1 MTESKD
7 MSTKIEDY
15 KRLGTPLPE
24 KNLVWNMYGAGL
36 QNIGKDGEA
45 EVLSIPAPGD
55 DQILVRVDAVGMCFS
70 DVKLIKLGNEH
81 PKIFQRD
88 LVNNPTRVG
97 HEASFTVVKVGKNRT
112 SQFHP
117 SQRLAIQPDIYRN
130 QMNTAYGYAIPGGL
144 IQYHLVGPE
153 ILNADDTYVIPVDDS
168 LSYAEAALTEPWACV
183 IAAYTQRRRLEP
195 KTGGTMWLIA
205 QPGDETDYEFSRFLD
220 RPDMIVLTDVPQGLK
235 EKIAQAAGKQ
245 TRIVEKNG
253 LVPDNYPQFSKEMT
267 NGAGFD
273 DIVLLKPGNAQ
284 MVSEAARLIAFR
296 GTLNIISTQ
305 PLVGTVSID
314 AGRIHYHYTTYIGNS
329 GRDIAASYG
338 EIRNRADLKP
348 GGMLVVVGGGGPMGQ
363 MHVQRALEMENGP
376 KTVIATDV
384 NDTRLAALEKIG
396 LPIARKLGKEL
407 ILINPNTSSES
418 LAELVTRKT
427 SGKMADDV
435 NVCVPVGPLMQDSA
449 RLLGPDG
456 MLIFFAGV
464 PVGTMIDVDI
474 NNIFLHNMQLTGTS
488 GSTMNDQRL
497 VVQKTTAKELSPILS
512 VAAVGGI
519 EAAVDGLDAM
529 MTSKYTG
536 KIIIFPQLSGLP
548 LMGLA
553 ELKEKHPDIG
563 ARLSENGSWT
573 VEAEEA
579 LIEKFWAR

>member
-1 MTESKD
+1 

-15 KRLGTPLPE
+15 KQLDMPLPE
-24 KNLVWNMYGAGL
+24 KNMAWNMYGAGL
-36 QNIGKDGEA
+36 QNIGKDGEPEA
-45 EVLSIPAPGD
+45 LSIPEPGD

-81 PKIFQRD
+81 PKIFHRD

-97 HEASFTVVKVGKNRT
+97 HEASFTVVKVGKNRAG
-112 SQFHP
+112 QFHP
-117 SQRLAIQPDIYRN
+117 CQRLAIQPDIYRN

-153 ILNADDTYVIPVDDS
+153 ILNADDTYVIPIDDS

-183 IAAYTQRRRLEP
+183 VAAYTQRRRLEP
-195 KTGGTMWLIA
+195 KTGGRLWIVG
-205 QPGDETDYEFSRFLD
+205 QPGDEADYEFSNFLD
-220 RPDMIVLTDVPQGLK
+220 RPSLIVFTDVPQGLK
-235 EKIAQAAGKQ
+235 GKIEQAAGKKA
-245 TRIVEKNG
+245 RIVEKNQ
-253 LVPDNYPQFSKEMT
+253 LTPADYPQFSKEVT
-267 NGAGFD
+267 DGAGFD
-273 DIVLLKPGNAQ
+273 DIVLLQPTSAK
-284 MVSEAARLIAFR
+284 MVGEAARLIAFR
-296 GTLNIISTQ
+296 GTFNIVGTQ
-305 PLVGTVSID
+305 PLDGPVSID

-329 GRDIAASYG
+329 GQEITASYG
-338 EIRNRADLKP
+338 EARNRADLKP
-348 GGMLVVVGGGGPMGQ
+348 GGTLVVVGGGGPMGQ

-384 NDTRLAALEKIG
+384 NDVRLAALEKIG

-407 ILINPNTSSES
+407 VLTNPNTSSES
-418 LAELVTRKT
+418 LADLVRRKT
-427 SGKMADDV
+427 GGQMADDV
-435 NVCVPVGPLMQDSA
+435 NVCVPVGPLMQDAA
-449 RLLGPDG
+449 RLLGEDG

-464 PVGTMIDVDI
+464 PVGTMINVDI

-519 EAAVDGLDAM
+519 EAALDGLDAM

-553 ELKEKHPDIG
+553 DLKEKYPDIG
-563 ARLSENGSWT
+563 AKLSENGSWT
-573 VEAEEA
+573 VEAEQA
-579 LIEKFWAR
+579 LIEKFWVR

>member
-1 MTESKD
+1 

-15 KRLGTPLPE
+15 KQLDTPLPE
-24 KNLVWNMYGAGL
+24 ANMAWNMYGAGL
-36 QNIGKDGEA
+36 PNIGRDGKPE
-45 EVLSIPAPGD
+45 ELSIPEPGD

-81 PKIFQRD
+81 PKIFHRD

-97 HEASFTVVKVGKNRT
+97 HEASFTVVKVGKNRRD
-112 SQFHP
+112 QFHP
-117 SQRLAIQPDIYRN
+117 CQRLAIQPDIYRN

-153 ILNADDTYVIPVDDS
+153 ILNADDTYVIPIDDS

-183 IAAYTQRRRLEP
+183 VAAYTQRRRLEP
-195 KTGGTMWLIA
+195 KTGGTLWIVG
-205 QPGDETDYEFSRFLD
+205 QPGDAADYEFSHFLD
-220 RPDMIVLTDVPQGLK
+220 RPSRIVLTDVPQGLK
-235 EKIAQAAGKQ
+235 EKVMQVVGEK
-245 TRIVEKNG
+245 TRIVEKNM
-253 LVPDNYPQFSKEMT
+253 LAPVDYPQFSKEVT
-267 NGAGFD
+267 EGAGFD
-273 DIVLLKPGNAQ
+273 DIVLLKPTSAK
-284 MVSEAARLIAFR
+284 MVGEAARLIAFR
-296 GTLNIISTQ
+296 GTFNIVGTQ
-305 PLVGTVSID
+305 PLDGPVSID

-338 EIRNRADLKP
+338 EARNRADLKP
-348 GGMLVVVGGGGPMGQ
+348 GGTLVVVGGGGPMGQ

-384 NDTRLAALEKIG
+384 NDVRLAALEKIG
-396 LPIARKLGKEL
+396 LPIARKLGKDL
-407 ILINPNTSSES
+407 TLINPSTSSES
-418 LAELVTRKT
+418 LAELVKRKT
-427 SGKMADDV
+427 GGQMADDV
-435 NVCVPVGPLMQDSA
+435 NVCVPVGPLMQDA
-449 RLLGPDG
+449 ATLLGLDG

-464 PVGTMIDVDI
+464 PVGTMINVDI
-474 NNIFLHNMQLTGTS
+474 NNIFLNNMQLTGTS

-519 EAAVDGLDAM
+519 EAALDGLDAM
-529 MTSKYTG
+529 MTSKFTG

-553 ELKEKHPDIG
+553 ELKEKYPDIG
-563 ARLSENGSWT
+563 AKLSENGSWT
-573 VEAEEA
+573 VEAEQA